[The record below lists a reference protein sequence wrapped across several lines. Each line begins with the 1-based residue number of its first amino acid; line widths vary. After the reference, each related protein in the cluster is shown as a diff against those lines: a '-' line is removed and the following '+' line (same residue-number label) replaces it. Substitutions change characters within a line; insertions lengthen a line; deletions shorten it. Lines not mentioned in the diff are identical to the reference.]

1 MILGFV
7 GDGLNIQLFFQTA
20 GKVEICSMLISPRLL
35 NWLLFVSLALIWG
48 SSFILMKAG
57 MQSLT
62 AFQVAA
68 IRMLSGGLILLPLAW
83 KSFRKIPRNKIWLI
97 ILSGFLGSFFPAFFF
112 CIAETK
118 IDSSLAGILNA
129 LTPLFTISIGALFF
143 QLQVTATKIAG
154 VVLGFLGL
162 CLLFIARGNL
172 DFSYLSYSFLVILAT
187 LCYGINVNMVA
198 RHLKGIS
205 SVSIASFAF
214 ACLIPPSILILW
226 KTGYFNDISSNS
238 ISPTWWMS
246 TFASII
252 LGVMGTALASIIF
265 YMLVKRAGTLF
276 ASLVTYGIPFVA
288 IGWGLLYGES
298 ITTIQIACLLIILA
312 GVYLV
317 NRNKKA

>member
-1 MILGFV
+1 MYGNS
-7 GDGLNIQLFFQTA
+7 LNIQLFFQTTLKA
-20 GKVEICSMLISPRLL
+20 EICFMFISPRLL

-57 MQSLT
+57 MQSLS
-62 AFQVAA
+62 AYQVAA
-68 IRMLSGGLILLPLAW
+68 IRMLSGGLILLPFAW
-83 KSFRKIPRNKIWLI
+83 KSFREIPPNKIWLI
-97 ILSGFLGSFFPAFFF
+97 ILSGFLGSFFPAFLF

-154 VVLGFLGL
+154 VVLGFIGL
-162 CLLFIARGNL
+162 CLLFIVRGNL

-198 RHLKGIS
+198 RHLKGIG

-214 ACLIPPSILILW
+214 ACLIPPSLFILW
-226 KTGYFNDISSNS
+226 KTGYFTDFSSTS
-238 ISPTWWMS
+238 ISTTWWMS

-288 IGWGLLYGES
+288 IGWGLLFGES
-298 ITTIQIACLLIILA
+298 ISILQIACLLIILA

>member
-1 MILGFV
+1 M
-7 GDGLNIQLFFQTA
+7 
-20 GKVEICSMLISPRLL
+20 SPKLM
-35 NWLLFVSLALIWG
+35 NWLLFAALALIWG

-57 MQSLT
+57 MEALS
-62 AFQVAA
+62 AYQVAA
-68 IRMLSGGLILLPLAW
+68 IRMLSAGLILLPLAM
-83 KSFRKIPRNKIWLI
+83 KSFREIPREKIGLV

-129 LTPLFTISIGALFF
+129 LTPMFTISIGALFF
-143 QLQVTATKIAG
+143 QLKINALKIAG
-154 VVLGFLGL
+154 VLLGFFGL
-162 CLLFIARGNL
+162 CLLFLVRGKL
-172 DFSYLSYSFLVILAT
+172 ELSYLSYSSLVILAT

-198 RHLKGIS
+198 RHLKGTG

-214 ACLIPPSILILW
+214 ACLIPPSLFILW
-226 KTGYFNDISSNS
+226 KTGYFD
-238 ISPTWWMS
+238 PEPLTDTGTWWMS
-246 TFASII
+246 TGASVV

-288 IGWGLLYGES
+288 IGWGLLFGES
-298 ITTIQIACLLIILA
+298 ITLAQVGCLLIILA

-317 NRNKKA
+317 NRNKPLKQP